1 MLVFGFLSVSFF
13 LTYSACFA
21 QNFLAFFILKT
32 DFIFTFSFIT
42 LLTLV
47 TL

>member
-21 QNFLAFFILKT
+21 QSFLVFFIETVNRLYF
-32 DFIFTFSFIT
+32 DLFLCDPLRFE
-42 LLTLV
+42 
-47 TL
+47 